1 MPEFTLTI
9 LTTLTMEMGPSKGGV
24 RRGSGEAHL
33 VSDFRFVFFGCR
45 CRYWLGGW
53 KRLNPGQLRGKQPV
67 NKGVMAFCLNR
78 GNRTNQS
85 KKPTL

>member
-9 LTTLTMEMGPSKGGV
+9 LTALTMEMGPSRGGV

-45 CRYWLGGW
+45 CRYG
-53 KRLNPGQLRGKQPV
+53 
-67 NKGVMAFCLNR
+67 
-78 GNRTNQS
+78 
-85 KKPTL
+85 